1 MPVIRLYHEDMEEL
15 VGNDRDL
22 ILKRLPMIGADIE
35 RVEEDYAD
43 VEFFPD
49 RPDLYSPEGVA
60 RALRGFLNIETGLP
74 KYEISPHQIEIE
86 IDDSVKD
93 VRPYL
98 SCAVVRGL
106 QFSDPAIESLME
118 LQEDLHWG
126 LGRNRRKVAIGVHD
140 ISKVTPPFR
149 YLAEDPEREFVP
161 LDFTD
166 SLSMRDM
173 LKRHPKG
180 IGYGHIL
187 NGFER
192 YPLIVDANDD
202 VLSFPPII
210 NGELTRVRYDT
221 HNLFIDVTG
230 TDPVVHKA
238 LNIVVTALAERG
250 GQIEGVMVKSSE
262 GDRILP
268 DFSPSRWTIE
278 PQEANG
284 LIGTSLTSQ
293 EIVHCLEKMRFGAR
307 AEDSQ
312 VEVLVPAYRSDIMH
326 SWDIYEDVAIGYGYD
341 NLDPVMPRTVTIGNP
356 HPVEIG
362 KSEFRVIMIG
372 LGYIETMPF
381 TLTNKKANFDH
392 MRRSAGGAT
401 DVLHPIS
408 ELHTMVRTSILPS
421 LLEILSLNQH
431 HPLPQRIFALGD
443 VLIDKKTRQSL
454 AVASIHNRA
463 SFAEIRSVVDGL
475 FRELS
480 IEPEIAVSD
489 DDAFQ
494 KGRRGDLIIASKG
507 SDRKVKVGSFGEVH
521 PQVIRNFGLEFPVV
535 AMELMWDEL

>member
-362 KSEFRVIMIG
+362 KSEFREIMIG